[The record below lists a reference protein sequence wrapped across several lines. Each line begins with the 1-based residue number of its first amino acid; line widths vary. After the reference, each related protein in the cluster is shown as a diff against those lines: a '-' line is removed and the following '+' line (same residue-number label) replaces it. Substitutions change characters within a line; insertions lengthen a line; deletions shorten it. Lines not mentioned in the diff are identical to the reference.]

1 MQVDSLLSFSQP
13 LGSAY
18 TGSWTGRAELVIT
31 IGGASTAV
39 GQFPTIGDLTVTV
52 SPLAF

>member
-1 MQVDSLLSFSQP
+1 MQVDSLFSFSQP

-31 IGGASTAV
+31 IGVPKPSIFNPKPKT
-39 GQFPTIGDLTVTV
+39 QSLNPT
-52 SPLAF
+52 P